1 MTMKTEMTNVG
12 QQPMMSSNEIAKLTG
27 KNKSDIHVDI
37 WNMLKQ
43 LYGIEKDDGNF
54 HHLKNH
60 KVAIINGVVT
70 CFDNRGYVSE
80 FFLDRRHTEILITGY
95 DVVRRASVIDRWF
108 SLESG
113 QAQPHITAQ
122 SVQPEIGINPDFAAL
137 TRTVAEATAA
147 GVMKSILETTGIQA
161 VVHISATVTTPSTAL
176 HVDHVG
182 QVTSEETKEPEYVP
196 VHKVSWASG
205 LSDGTCRR
213 LVTFSDLP
221 NCYIDGVRGLC
232 VHREFFMAAVEV
244 LIKESTPPAKGRKR
258 WQHPEFGGFELR
270 KDPKEIFGEAQ

>member
-1 MTMKTEMTNVG
+1 MTMKTEMTSAG

-54 HHLKNH
+54 HHLKNQ
-60 KVAIINGVVT
+60 KVVVIGGVVT
-70 CFDNRGYVSE
+70 TFDNRGYVSE

-113 QAQPHITAQ
+113 EAQPRIAAQ
-122 SVQPEIGINPDFAAL
+122 SVQPDLRINPDFAAL

-161 VVHISATVTTPSTAL
+161 VVHISATISTPSTAL
-176 HVDHVG
+176 RVD
-182 QVTSEETKEPEYVP
+182 QAAREETKEPEYVP
-196 VHKVSWASG
+196 VHKVSWATG

-213 LVTFSDLP
+213 LVTFSNLP
-221 NCYIDGVRGLC
+221 NCYIDGIRGLC

-270 KDPKEIFGEAQ
+270 KEPKEIFGEHPV